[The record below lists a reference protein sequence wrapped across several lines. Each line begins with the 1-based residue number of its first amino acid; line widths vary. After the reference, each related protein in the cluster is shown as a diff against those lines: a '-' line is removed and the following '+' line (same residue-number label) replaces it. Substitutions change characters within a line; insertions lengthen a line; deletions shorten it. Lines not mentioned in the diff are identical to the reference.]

1 MTGAQKTREY
11 KMTGAQKIDE
21 YKMTSAQKT
30 GDVYK
35 LMDSQKTHEYETTGA
50 QKKKTD
56 AYKLMVSQKTRE
68 YETTGAQ
75 KKTDAYK
82 LMDSQKTRG
91 YETTGAQKKTDAYKL
106 MDSQKT
112 REYETTGAQK
122 KTDAYK
128 LMDSQKT
135 REYEVMGEQKK
146 IDAYKLMDS
155 QKTREYNLKG
165 AQKTDENVITGAP
178 NPCVQTKKVK
188 NPCVKNSSC
197 VAVRKNDEVEIIHE
211 CQRKRA
217 RQDVDVKPVVRDPMD
232 DDRVLVESGTEMTPV
247 PREPSE
253 FEKQKHNLTHIP
265 FQPWCTSCVKGK
277 EQAEPH
283 KRIERITEDS
293 ELPVIQCDYLM
304 LKDVAGTGGLK
315 VLSMYVRTFGYGMST
330 VVETKGPTDMFA
342 TMWAVKMLNFLG
354 LSDIILQCDPEPS
367 LIKWAES
374 VKSKRTERTVI
385 RSSLRRSHQ
394 SNGGVENYQKQLQG
408 QVRTMLAAMQEH
420 TKYRPS
426 ADNALMRWI
435 VRHAAW
441 LIPRFRGS
449 EIQFP
454 FYRAMG
460 GPYRGKLVE
469 FGETVLAH
477 LPVVGKGSANPAPK
491 LADRWK
497 SVVWLGKSDLTDEHL
512 VRTDDGVMYARSVRR
527 LAENSWS
534 EENRRDPTEAE
545 VDDNR

>member
-1 MTGAQKTREY
+1 MTGALK
-11 KMTGAQKIDE
+11 KI
-21 YKMTSAQKT
+21 
-30 GDVYK
+30 
-35 LMDSQKTHEYETTGA
+35 
-50 QKKKTD
+50 D
-56 AYKLMVSQKTRE
+56 AYKMKGSQKTRE
-68 YETTGAQ
+68 YELTGAQKSHEHEMTGAQ
-75 KKTDAYK
+75 KKIDAYK
-82 LMDSQKTRG
+82 MKGSQKTRE
-91 YETTGAQKKTDAYKL
+91 YELTGAQKKIDAYRL

-112 REYETTGAQK
+112 REYELMGA
-122 KTDAYK
+122 
-128 LMDSQKT
+128 
-135 REYEVMGEQKK
+135 QKK
-146 IDAYKLMDS
+146 IDAYRLMDS
-155 QKTREYNLKG
+155 QKTREYNLNG
-165 AQKTDENVITGAP
+165 AQKTNE
-178 NPCVQTKKVK
+178 
-188 NPCVKNSSC
+188 NSSC
-197 VAVRKNDEVEIIHE
+197 DKVRKNDGVEIIHE

-217 RQDVDVKPVVRDPMD
+217 CRDVDVKPVVRDPMD

-247 PREPSE
+247 PHEPSE

-277 EQAEPH
+277 AQAEPH
-283 KRIERITEDS
+283 KQTERIIEDS
-293 ELPVIQCDYLM
+293 ELPVIQCDYLI
-304 LKDVAGTGGLK
+304 LKDTAGTGRLK

-330 VVETKGPTDMFA
+330 VVDMKGPTDMYA

-354 LSDIILQCDPEPS
+354 LSDIILLCDPEPS

-385 RSSLRRSHQ
+385 RSSPRRSHQ
-394 SNGGVENYQKQLQG
+394 SNGGVENNQKQLQG

-449 EIQFP
+449 EIQSP

-477 LPVVGKGSANPAPK
+477 LPEVGKGSGNPAPK
-491 LADRWK
+491 LADR
-497 SVVWLGKSDLTDEHL
+497 
-512 VRTDDGVMYARSVRR
+512 
-527 LAENSWS
+527 
-534 EENRRDPTEAE
+534 
-545 VDDNR
+545 